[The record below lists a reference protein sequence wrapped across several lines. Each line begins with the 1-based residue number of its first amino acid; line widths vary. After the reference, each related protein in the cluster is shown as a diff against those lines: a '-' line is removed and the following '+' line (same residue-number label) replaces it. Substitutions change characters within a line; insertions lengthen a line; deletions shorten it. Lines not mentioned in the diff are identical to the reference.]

1 MPALNQ
7 NQSCQFRQWVNRA
20 GRFVKLTDRGGEQG

>member
-7 NQSCQFRQWVNRA
+7 NQSVSLDKWVNRA
-20 GRFVKLTDRGGEQG
+20 GRCVKLTDRGGEPG